1 MARLRILSNDDYDK
15 LYKIPSL
22 TEDERK
28 IVFELDEQDKLYLK
42 TLKNIPAKINYIL
55 NLGFFR
61 ISQYFFSFTFSK
73 TKGDVRYILNSY
85 FPSHKFPT
93 KDISQHQYYANR
105 KAILERY
112 DMETYSDQIDKKVK
126 IHLSRIIKQHA
137 APKYLFDSVLD
148 YCSKNKTIR
157 PTYLT
162 LQKLISEV
170 CRNEKTRICN
180 KLYQLMDKA
189 TREQLNELLKKN
201 DLFYNFTLIKKDQ
214 KDFTTSEIKL
224 SIEKIELLK
233 SLYKSSQDIIKGL
246 EISSQNVIYYAELA
260 ERYTVYQLRT
270 LQKTNLA
277 RLYLICYVHLRF
289 LKINDH
295 LIASF
300 IQRVNG
306 YKNDADKYQKEE
318 IYNAQI
324 IDKENRNTAANILS
338 LNIDK
343 KIEDK
348 DIRSKSF
355 EIVPKDEFQHFV
367 QKIRKPHLTPEFY
380 RWQYYKKHE
389 YAIKLNIRLIFK
401 NLDFESSSSELTEAA
416 TFLKSH
422 FDSNKSFSIHQFKD
436 IPLEFIPT
444 AMRRY
449 VVTRVKPKNSN
460 KKEKIVLA
468 GAYEFMLYTCI
479 ERLIPKGVVTIKDS
493 LYYKS
498 LEDELISRLEWSIRK
513 DKILDDIKTQLIT
526 TNIKALIQNLESLLT
541 SRYQEVNNTIN
552 SGINTKIKI
561 KYSKSGDIIRWNI
574 PYKKLDDSVNNPYY
588 DSMDITSISKI
599 LRFAN
604 YHTNFSNSFTNIFP
618 SYGKNIVEEPSLFA
632 CVVAKATGNDINKMK
647 DMSDIGESLL
657 SSTYYNFV
665 REQTLIS
672 ASDEIINQL
681 SVLPIF
687 KEYTLSEYGI
697 HASVDGQK
705 LETRYNTIQA
715 RYSSKYYGLGKG
727 VSAYTLFANHLPL
740 RTKIIGSNEH
750 ESYYLLDALRSNSSD
765 VSITAVSGD
774 MHSINRVNFI
784 LLYMFGYR
792 FMPRFTKLDQ
802 KVKNKLVS
810 FDNPSKYKGCIMQPA
825 KKVNKALIEKEEDNI
840 LRILATLA
848 LKENTQSNI
857 VRKLSSNKSNDTMRA
872 LIELNKIIMSL
883 YLLDYVDDEEMR
895 QCVHRS
901 LNRGESYHQLRS
913 AIAKIGGKKLIG
925 KTDIDLAINNECAR
939 LMAICIIYYNAFLLS
954 KLYEHCKTH
963 SLVAECK
970 KIIRLSPVAWQHI
983 NFVGRYEF
991 TKNDELPNID
1001 NEIEHLIKNLDQV
1014 VLVIDTKKSN
1024 KLRKKI

>member
-1 MARLRILSNDDYDK
+1 MPRLKILSNDDYDK

-22 TEDERK
+22 TANERQF
-28 IVFELDEQDKLYLK
+28 VFELDEQDKIYLK
-42 TLKNIPAKINYIL
+42 TLKNTPAKINYIL
-55 NLGFFR
+55 NLGYFR
-61 ISQYFFSFTFSK
+61 ISQYFFSFTFQK
-73 TKGDVRYILNSY
+73 TREDVLYILNTY
-85 FPSHKFPT
+85 FPNHKFPT
-93 KDISQHQYYANR
+93 KNISQHQYYANR
-105 KAILERY
+105 KAILELY
-112 DMETYSDQIDKKVK
+112 NMETYSKPIDKKVRT
-126 IHLSRIIKQHA
+126 HLSKIIKQHA

-148 YCSKNKTIR
+148 YCSKNKTVR
-157 PTYLT
+157 PSYST
-162 LQKLISEV
+162 LQKLIADV
-170 CRNEKTRICN
+170 CSNERTRICN
-180 KLYQLMDKA
+180 KLYQLMNNS
-189 TREQLNELLKKN
+189 TRDQLNELLKKN

-214 KDFTTSEIKL
+214 KDFSTSEIKL
-224 SIEKIELLK
+224 SIEKTELLK
-233 SLYKSSQDIIKGL
+233 PIYKSSQDIIKGL
-246 EISSQNVIYYAELA
+246 ELSPQNVIYYAELA

-270 LQKTNLA
+270 LKRTNLA

-295 LIASF
+295 LISSF
-300 IQRVNG
+300 VQRVNG

-324 IDKENRNTAANILS
+324 VDKENRNTAANILS

-343 KIEDK
+343 KIDDV

-367 QKIRKPHLTPEFY
+367 QKIRQPHLTPDFY
-380 RWQYYKKHE
+380 RWKYYKKYE
-389 YAIKLNIRLIFK
+389 YAIKRNIRLIFK
-401 NLDFESSSSELTEAA
+401 ILDFESSSSELVEAA

-422 FDSNKSFSIHQFKD
+422 FNSNKSFSSYRFRD
-436 IPLEFIPT
+436 IPLDFIPT

-449 VVTRVKPKNSN
+449 VITRAKFKNSS
-460 KKEKIVLA
+460 KKEKTVLA
-468 GAYEFMLYTCI
+468 GEYEFMLYACI
-479 ERLIPKGVVTIKDS
+479 EKLIPKGIVTIKDS

-498 LEDELISRLEWSIRK
+498 LEDELISRLEWDIRK
-513 DKILDDIKTQLIT
+513 DKILDGIKTQLVT
-526 TNIKALIQNLESLLT
+526 TNIKSLIQNLEPLLT

-552 SGINTKIKI
+552 SGTNTKVKI
-561 KYSKSGDIIRWNI
+561 KYTKSGDIIRWNI
-574 PYKKLDDSVNNPYY
+574 PYKKLEDSVNNPYY

-604 YHTNFSNSFTNIFP
+604 HHTYFSNRFTHILP

-632 CVVAKATGNDINKMK
+632 CIVAKATGNDIYRMK

-657 SSTYYNFV
+657 SSTYCNFI

-672 ASDEIINQL
+672 ASDEVINKL
-681 SVLPIF
+681 SALPIF
-687 KEYTLSEYGI
+687 KEYTLAEYGI
-697 HASVDGQK
+697 HGSVDGQK

-727 VSAYTLFANHLPL
+727 ISAYTLFANCLPI

-765 VSITAVSGD
+765 VAITAISGD

-802 KVKNKLVS
+802 KVKNNLVS
-810 FDNPSKYKGCIMQPA
+810 FDNPSEYRGCIMQPT
-825 KKVNKALIEKEEDNI
+825 KKINKALITKEEDNI

-857 VRKLSSNKSNDTMRA
+857 IRKLSSNKSNDTMRA

-883 YLLDYVDDEEMR
+883 YLLDYVDDEEVR

-901 LNRGESYHQLRS
+901 LNRGESYHQLRA
-913 AIAKIGGKKLIG
+913 AIAKIGGRKLIG
-925 KTDIDLAINNECAR
+925 KTDIELAINNECAR
-939 LMAICIIYYNAFLLS
+939 LMAICIIFYNAFLLS
-954 KLYEHCKTH
+954 KIYAHCKTH
-963 SLVAECK
+963 NLVYECE

-991 TKNDELPNID
+991 TKDEELPNID
-1001 NEIEHLIKNLDQV
+1001 NKIEHLIKNLDQV

-1024 KLRKKI
+1024 KIKR